1 MTPDGKQP
9 LPSKRY
15 YDIFT
20 WFLTQTIFAFTVAPF
35 ILLSFSDTMLVWSR
49 VYFFALIGV
58 VLSFAAFSRSLPIR
72 AHLQKMQAARQPS
85 AATENIEKVA
95 KEEVEADLRRRQST
109 FSVNSD
115 ASTIRR
121 APTLGI
127 ADDPEAEIDEIV
139 REVRQ
144 EIEERKRR
152 GSVMQ
157 GFDLKTAVR
166 EKINEFQAKGP
177 GALGGV
183 GGLGKSG

>member
-1 MTPDGKQP
+1 
-9 LPSKRY
+9 
-15 YDIFT
+15 
-20 WFLTQTIFAFTVAPF
+20 
-35 ILLSFSDTMLVWSR
+35 
-49 VYFFALIGV
+49 
-58 VLSFAAFSRSLPIR
+58 
-72 AHLQKMQAARQPS
+72 MQAARQPS